1 MILNHNDLHRK
12 NLIIEKTNSKIFVL
26 DHEYAALNLIGI
38 DIANYLN
45 ESIFDYCPKYKCE
58 MDKVDIDALI
68 YFTKRNIFQLLY
80 IGIYNPDENIKT
92 VYGGESGLLSLIKGY
107 YGLLEDLQDFKER
120 EERYY
125 ANKE

>member
-1 MILNHNDLHRK
+1 
-12 NLIIEKTNSKIFVL
+12 
-26 DHEYAALNLIGI
+26 
-38 DIANYLN
+38 
-45 ESIFDYCPKYKCE
+45 

-80 IGIYNPDENIKT
+80 IGIYNSNENIKT
-92 VYGGESGLLSLIKGY
+92 VYGGEGALLSLIKGY

-125 ANKE
+125 GNKE

>member
-1 MILNHNDLHRK
+1 
-12 NLIIEKTNSKIFVL
+12 
-26 DHEYAALNLIGI
+26 
-38 DIANYLN
+38 
-45 ESIFDYCPKYKCE
+45 

-80 IGIYNPDENIKT
+80 IGIYNSDENIKT
-92 VYGGESGLLSLIKGY
+92 VYGGEGGLLSLIKGY

-125 ANKE
+125 GNKE